1 MSESA
6 EGPKI
11 RLQGFHDGA
20 REDTVHTGTVGKAR
34 GFQAMLKDVSLQEK
48 QERNGNILTIW
59 V

>member
-11 RLQGFHDGA
+11 RLPGFHDGA
-20 REDTVHTGTVGKAR
+20 KEDAVHTGTVRKAR
-34 GFQAMLKDVSLQEK
+34 GFQAMLKEVSLQEK
-48 QERNGNILTIW
+48 KECNGNILTIW

>member
-6 EGPKI
+6 EGLKI

-20 REDTVHTGTVGKAR
+20 REDAVRMGTVGKAR
-34 GFQAMLKDVSLQEK
+34 GVQAMLKDVSLQEK
-48 QERNGNILTIW
+48 KERNGNILTIW

>member
-11 RLQGFHDGA
+11 RLQGFHDEA
-20 REDTVHTGTVGKAR
+20 REDTVHAGTAGTPR
-34 GFQAMLKDVSLQEK
+34 GLQAMLKDVSLQEK
-48 QERNGNILTIW
+48 KEHNGSILTIW